1 MTVTLPVKTK
11 ALLFAMRP
19 QTTFLA
25 MIGVYVGGL
34 VAGAFYS
41 SFDLILA
48 VVAAFFITS
57 ASMPFNDY
65 IDRDVDKINHPNRA
79 IPRGIISPKGILFF
93 SLFLFA
99 IGIGLS
105 FFVNWIV
112 FGFSIVAFLLIMMY
126 ELYTKN
132 KGIWS
137 NMTVAFV
144 SAMAFT
150 FGGAAAISD
159 THVLSS
165 ITAGVVLSA
174 MTFFA
179 MTGREI
185 IMDIRDSKGDELTRT
200 TVPHQLGCKRAAAVA
215 NVFLLG
221 TILLAPLP
229 FIMQILSIWY
239 LAVMAFAGLV
249 IVLTMYWMYQDVNNA
264 ALCAETTRLAS
275 AIGLVAFIVGMLL

>member
-1 MTVTLPVKTK
+1 MTASLPTKIK
-11 ALLFAMRP
+11 ALLMSMRP
-19 QTTFLA
+19 QTTPLA

-34 VAGAFYS
+34 VAGAPYNS
-41 SFDLILA
+41 MDLILA
-48 VVAAFFITS
+48 VFAAYFITS

-65 IDRDVDKINHPNRA
+65 IDRKVDEINHPNRA
-79 IPRGIISPKGILFF
+79 IPRGIISPKGILVF

-99 IGIGLS
+99 IGIVLS
-105 FFVNWIV
+105 FFVNWFV
-112 FGFSIVAFLLIMMY
+112 FAFSIVAFLLIMMY

-132 KGIWS
+132 RGIWS

-150 FGGAAAISD
+150 FGGAAAVSD
-159 THVLSS
+159 TGLLSS
-165 ITAGVVLSA
+165 ITAGVILSA

-185 IMDIRDSKGDELTRT
+185 IMDIRDSKGDELTRK
-200 TVPHQLGCKRAAAVA
+200 TVPHQLGCRRAAAVA

-221 TILLAPLP
+221 TIIIAPLP
-229 FIMQILSIWY
+229 YFMHILSFWY
-239 LAVMAFAGLV
+239 LIVMALAGLV
-249 IVLTMYWMYQDVNNA
+249 IVLTMYWMYHDTKNA

-275 AIGLVAFIVGMLL
+275 AIGLVAFIIGMLF